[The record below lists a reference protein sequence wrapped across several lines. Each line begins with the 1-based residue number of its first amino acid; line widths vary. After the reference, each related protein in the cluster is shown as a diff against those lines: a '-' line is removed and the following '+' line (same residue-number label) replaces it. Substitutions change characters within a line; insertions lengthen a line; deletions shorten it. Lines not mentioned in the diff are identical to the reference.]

1 MRNPLFLVV
10 LITVLILIDFYIFH
24 VLKILMQGASLGTR
38 TTVGLS
44 YWALCIM
51 SLGSFLLFPYVTNP
65 YFKQYIFSIAMG
77 WVIAQVFM
85 VLFFLVDDLRRGAF
99 WTMGQAASMAGA
111 KFMNTEKGIPRS
123 TFLSWLGV
131 GLSSTLFL
139 TLLYG
144 FGNKYNYKLIKKKL
158 ALKGLPTSFKGFKII
173 HISDIHSGS
182 LKDKAAVL
190 KGIELIEKQNAD
202 LVLFTGDLVNDRA
215 NEMNDWMD
223 VFSKIKAPHGVYSTL
238 GNHDY
243 GDYVKWDTVEE
254 KKQNLEALKQVHHNL
269 GWRLLMNENISIEK
283 NEEKIKIVGIENWGA
298 KARFPKYGKMDVA
311 MQGVSK
317 EEVAILLSHDPSHWE
332 AEVIP
337 KYSHIQL
344 TLSGHTHGMQFGLE
358 NPYFKWS
365 PVQWVYKQWAGIYE
379 NKDQQLYVNRGF
391 GFLGYPG
398 RVGILPEITLI
409 ELV

>member
-1 MRNPLFLVV
+1 
-10 LITVLILIDFYIFH
+10 
-24 VLKILMQGASLGTR
+24 MQGASVGTK
-38 TTVGLS
+38 TTVGLI

-51 SLGSFLLFPYVTNP
+51 SLGSFLLFPYITNP
-65 YFKQYIFSIAMG
+65 YFKQYIFSIGIG
-77 WVIAQVFM
+77 WVLTQIFM

-99 WTMGQAASMAGA
+99 WTMGQAASIAGA
-111 KFMNTEKGIPRS
+111 KFMNTENGIPRS
-123 TFLSWLGV
+123 TFLSWMGV
-131 GLSSTLFL
+131 GLSSTLFFS
-139 TLLYG
+139 LLYG
-144 FGNKYNYKLIKKKL
+144 FGNKYNYKLIKKKIV
-158 ALKGLPTSFKGFKII
+158 LKGLPTAFKGFKII

-190 KGIELIEKQNAD
+190 KGIALIEKQNAD
-202 LVLFTGDLVNDRA
+202 IVLFTGDLVNDRA
-215 NEMNDWMD
+215 TEMQDWME
-223 VFSKIKAPHGVYSTL
+223 VFGKIKAPHGIFSTL

-243 GDYVKWDTVEE
+243 GDYVKWDTAEE
-254 KKQNLEALKQVHHNL
+254 KKQNLEALKKVHHDL
-269 GWRLLMNENISIEK
+269 GWRLLMNENTSIEK
-283 NEEKIKIVGIENWGA
+283 SGESIKIVGIENWSA
-298 KARFPKYGKMDVA
+298 KARFPKYGKMDLA
-311 MQGVSK
+311 MQGIS
-317 EEVAILLSHDPSHWE
+317 EQEVAILLSHDPSHWE

-337 KYSHIQL
+337 KYSSIQL

>member
-1 MRNPLFLVV
+1 MRNPLFIV
-10 LITVLILIDFYIFH
+10 LFITVLILIDFYIYH
-24 VLKILMQGASLGTR
+24 VLKIMMQGASVGTR
-38 TTVGLS
+38 TTVGLI

-51 SLGSFLLFPYVTNP
+51 SLGSFLLFPYISNP
-65 YFKQYIFSIAMG
+65 YFKQYIFSIGIG
-77 WVIAQVFM
+77 WVLTQIFM
-85 VLFFLVDDLRRGAF
+85 VLFFLLDDIRRGAF
-99 WTMGQAASMAGA
+99 WTMGQAASVAGA
-111 KFMNTEKGIPRS
+111 KFLNTEKGIPRS
-123 TFLSWLGV
+123 TFLSWMGV
-131 GLSSTLFL
+131 GLSSTLFFS
-139 TLLYG
+139 LLYG
-144 FGNKYNYKLIKKKL
+144 FGNKYNYKVIKKKI
-158 ALKGLPTSFKGFKII
+158 ALKGLPASFKGFKII

-190 KGIELIEKQNAD
+190 KGIELIEKQNPD
-202 LVLFTGDLVNDRA
+202 IVLFTGDLVNDRA
-215 NEMNDWMD
+215 SEMQDWMD
-223 VFSKIKAPHGVYSTL
+223 VFGKIKAPNGVFSTL

-243 GDYVKWDTVEE
+243 GDYVKWDTAEE
-254 KKQNLEALKQVHHNL
+254 KKQNLEALKKVHQDL
-269 GWRLLMNENISIEK
+269 GWRLLMNENKSIEK
-283 NEEKIKIVGIENWGA
+283 NGEKIKIVGIENWGA

-311 MQGVSK
+311 MQGVSNDD
-317 EEVAILLSHDPSHWE
+317 VAILLSHDPSHWE

-337 KYSHIQL
+337 KYSSIQL

-409 ELV
+409 ELA